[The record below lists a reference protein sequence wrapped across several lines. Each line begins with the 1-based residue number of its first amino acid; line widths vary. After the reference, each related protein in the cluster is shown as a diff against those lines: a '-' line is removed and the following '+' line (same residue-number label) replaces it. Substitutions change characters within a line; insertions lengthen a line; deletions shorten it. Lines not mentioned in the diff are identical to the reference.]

1 MINEKNTVIG
11 HLVESS
17 GAECVAQL
25 ISEEEGFVPEVT
37 LNDEKIRIGMV
48 GTYLMVIQ
56 GDSYVLVI
64 VESMWQE
71 VGPDGEL
78 VRMLR
83 MNPLGEI
90 TQQGGFQRGVAHYP
104 TTGAEVH
111 LVTSATLKVLFA
123 KYAAAKFNV
132 GRLSASENV
141 EVFLDPDAFFGRHA
155 AILGQSGAG
164 KSWSVTSFIQST
176 LKSMPN
182 AHIIV
187 LDLHGEYGSK
197 DWDPDTRPPFPEH
210 LVNCIKASDLEIPY
224 WLLTYEELIELLIDR
239 DDPNASVQIA
249 FLRNAVLE
257 LKREANAHLDLGHVT
272 VDSPIYFSLDELLTR
287 FKSAN
292 ETTADFGKSKTAL
305 TGKFDQLLV
314 KLQSRLNDTRY
325 DFLLKPQKRNSSESL
340 PGLMRDFVGLGEK
353 PAKVTVL
360 DISSVPFDVHPTV
373 TSQIGR
379 LAFEFNYWNP
389 QCREFPL
396 FLIAEEAHAYIPR
409 DHVGGHQGTRRSFE
423 RIAKAGRKY
432 AVGLCVVSQRPN
444 ELSETVLAQCSSYI
458 CLRISNPDDQEY
470 VRSLVPDSARGIL
483 EALPSLAQGEAIAAG
498 EAVPMPMRFHV
509 TMPSP
514 PPNAQSIEYG
524 NMWARGPEET
534 DVERIVDAWRR
545 QRR

>member
-25 ISEEEGFVPEVT
+25 ISDEEGFIPEVT

-90 TQQGGFQRGVAHYP
+90 TQKGGFQRGVAHYP

-197 DWDPDTRPPFPEH
+197 DWDLSLIHISEPTRQV
-210 LVNCIKASDLEIPY
+210 LV
-224 WLLTYEELIELLIDR
+224 
-239 DDPNASVQIA
+239 
-249 FLRNAVLE
+249 
-257 LKREANAHLDLGHVT
+257 
-272 VDSPIYFSLDELLTR
+272 
-287 FKSAN
+287 
-292 ETTADFGKSKTAL
+292 
-305 TGKFDQLLV
+305 
-314 KLQSRLNDTRY
+314 SR
-325 DFLLKPQKRNSSESL
+325 
-340 PGLMRDFVGLGEK
+340 
-353 PAKVTVL
+353 
-360 DISSVPFDVHPTV
+360 
-373 TSQIGR
+373 
-379 LAFEFNYWNP
+379 
-389 QCREFPL
+389 
-396 FLIAEEAHAYIPR
+396 
-409 DHVGGHQGTRRSFE
+409 
-423 RIAKAGRKY
+423 
-432 AVGLCVVSQRPN
+432 
-444 ELSETVLAQCSSYI
+444 
-458 CLRISNPDDQEY
+458 
-470 VRSLVPDSARGIL
+470 
-483 EALPSLAQGEAIAAG
+483 
-498 EAVPMPMRFHV
+498 
-509 TMPSP
+509 MPSS
-514 PPNAQSIEYG
+514 A
-524 NMWARGPEET
+524 
-534 DVERIVDAWRR
+534 
-545 QRR
+545 